1 MKKKGNSTLF
11 NVSTLELVQ
20 TIRDIAS
27 KVNDY
32 DLSTKVLHQDLIALE
47 AKYHKNCLSANK
59 RRADRTDAQA
69 ESGSKQVDPYA
80 EAFRELM
87 QEIEADLRMG
97 KSFEMTSLRTQYE
110 TFLKTF
116 GIDSYRGEKLKKRLI
131 NYFGG
136 ELTFHR
142 PMNPNLSE
150 LVFSTEIDIKT
161 TINKIAE
168 MKSKIRDDEI
178 EEDLFSD
185 VNESDHIT
193 LVNAAVLIRS
203 AVKDVHGIA
212 ANTCIDKNDISE
224 EKAKAMIPDILFRF
238 TAALLGGKLAQDIVK
253 DSSNMDKSMEKRIL
267 SLCQDII
274 YTTQK
279 SRVKTPK
286 HIGLS
291 MSIKH
296 LTGSKQL
303 VNMLHS
309 QGHCLSYDDL
319 CRVESAIASDTL
331 QLAEESGG
339 VYIPTNMVAGGPF
352 IHSAMDNIDINEE
365 TRSGEGTTHV
375 LGGLL
380 YQEKSAEV

>member
-1 MKKKGNSTLF
+1 MAHDQSFNLGPSPAKKAKEVEGHLQLENVCLICWKKEKAINLVTPKEEGKQTLFNTLIKSGDSVFYKVKSNNGFVSDEEGNISWFSNITIRYNRKCYQNYTSARNVSFRSFRENEPSKDVPAKEPSVRTRTKTIAFDKTKCIFCDCVKKKGNSTLF

-97 KSFEMTSLRTQYE
+97 KAFKMTSLRTQYE

-116 GIDSYRGEKLKKRLI
+116 GIDSYRGEKLKKCLI

-168 MKSKIRDDEI
+168 I
-178 EEDLFSD
+178 
-185 VNESDHIT
+185 
-193 LVNAAVLIRS
+193 
-203 AVKDVHGIA
+203 
-212 ANTCIDKNDISE
+212 
-224 EKAKAMIPDILFRF
+224 
-238 TAALLGGKLAQDIVK
+238 
-253 DSSNMDKSMEKRIL
+253 
-267 SLCQDII
+267 
-274 YTTQK
+274 
-279 SRVKTPK
+279 
-286 HIGLS
+286 
-291 MSIKH
+291 
-296 LTGSKQL
+296 
-303 VNMLHS
+303 
-309 QGHCLSYDDL
+309 
-319 CRVESAIASDTL
+319 
-331 QLAEESGG
+331 
-339 VYIPTNMVAGGPF
+339 
-352 IHSAMDNIDINEE
+352 
-365 TRSGEGTTHV
+365 
-375 LGGLL
+375 
-380 YQEKSAEV
+380 